1 MDVLYRAFETT
12 VTYLLL
18 RDICKELNVESLTP
32 TAKRYCSRLI
42 MDQNN
47 VMDETS
53 RKNVERNLCQDNQ
66 VGKIWYTYA
75 AHLDRYSAFFLIRVT
90 LKLL

>member
-1 MDVLYRAFETT
+1 MLYRAFETT

-18 RDICKELNVESLTP
+18 RDICEELNVESFTT
-32 TAKRYCSRLI
+32 TAKRYCSGLI

-53 RKNVERNLCQDNQ
+53 RKEVERNLCQDKR

-75 AHLDRYSAFFLIRVT
+75 AHLGGYGAFFLIGVAPKS
-90 LKLL
+90 L